1 VVVVLHNDQSPG
13 PPRSPPI
20 GRVYI
25 VINTESCLGGSEWE
39 RLASWLADGDGDVF
53 LLQPQT
59 SILQQPHSQQP
70 AHRPTNHGTKQ
81 PPSAIEWPTSQPC
94 RACVR
99 RGTTAE
105 RAGVWKAGWSKR
117 MQSNP
122 TQPGE
127 AIDEEFLA
135 DGRWRIGLALPA
147 GSGDGPDVCL
157 GKWVMVPV
165 GLGLSQLR
173 EPLDVSSSHLR
184 SLRSV

>member
-1 VVVVLHNDQSPG
+1 VGEAGQ
-13 PPRSPPI
+13 
-20 GRVYI
+20 
-25 VINTESCLGGSEWE
+25 
-39 RLASWLADGDGDVF
+39 LASRRRRRRRCVSLTTPDLHPPTTALA
-53 LLQPQT
+53 T
-59 SILQQPHSQQP
+59 QQP

-99 RGTTAE
+99 RGTTTE

-157 GKWVMVPV
+157 GARWVRVIPAQ
-165 GLGLSQLR
+165 GTLGCQFK
-173 EPLDVSSSHLR
+173 PPA